1 MALIA
6 MAFPPRRPSSEVIK
20 TRDLPI
26 LDAVSKRLEGES
38 SEDDGLDGADSSAG
52 QESGNSVPGHEHVN
66 GDGVAL
72 FDSHSL
78 QDVSHAANFAEKLS
92 VGDFAAFARLID
104 FVDDCGL
111 LKSVSS

>member
-1 MALIA
+1 M
-6 MAFPPRRPSSEVIK
+6 
-20 TRDLPI
+20 
-26 LDAVSKRLEGES
+26 
-38 SEDDGLDGADSSAG
+38 DGTDTSAG
-52 QESGNSVPGHEHVN
+52 QESGNSVPGHGHVD

-72 FDSHSL
+72 LDSHSF

-92 VGDFAAFARLID
+92 VGDFAAFARFIG